1 MELIRTKRATS
12 TAGANGS
19 AGQPKSK
26 YRKRS
31 VSLVDLP
38 DSFVKL
44 ILIHLPP
51 FGLVSG
57 QLPQANVTLVIL
69 ERRPNGDEVQMEPE
83 RSVMHVDCV
92 R

>member
-12 TAGANGS
+12 TAGANS
-19 AGQPKSK
+19 STGQPKSK

-31 VSLVDLP
+31 VSLLGMLQAGP
-38 DSFVKL
+38 DSSSA
-44 ILIHLPP
+44 

-57 QLPQANVTLVIL
+57 QLLQANVTLVIL
-69 ERRPNGDEVQMEPE
+69 EKRLNGDEAQMEPE
-83 RSVMHVDCV
+83 HFVMHADCV

>member
-12 TAGANGS
+12 TAGANS
-19 AGQPKSK
+19 STGQPKSK

-31 VSLVDLP
+31 VSLLGLLQA
-38 DSFVKL
+38 DSDSSSA
-44 ILIHLPP
+44 

-57 QLPQANVTLVIL
+57 QLLQANVTLVIL
-69 ERRPNGDEVQMEPE
+69 ERRLNGDEVQMEPE
-83 RSVMHVDCV
+83 HFVMHADCV

>member
-12 TAGANGS
+12 TAGANS
-19 AGQPKSK
+19 STGQPKSK

-31 VSLVDLP
+31 VSLLGLLKL
-38 DSFVKL
+38 FL
-44 ILIHLPP
+44 ILLPR

-57 QLPQANVTLVIL
+57 QRLQANATLVIL
-69 ERRPNGDEVQMEPE
+69 ERRLNGDEVQMEPE
-83 RSVMHVDCV
+83 HFVMHADCV